1 MKYILIDTNI
11 FLDMLIDRKKQVPSK
26 LVETFEKLLDFDEI
40 KLIVPS
46 IVVFETY
53 KNIDVE
59 FNKVS
64 TNLKKAIKSIDDLYG
79 VNAYKVNGHDI
90 KDSKKKLKKELQ
102 EASDIFDNNKVT
114 YLKDI
119 KRLIDKVFSHRNTF
133 TINEDDNLKQAC
145 YVRQMYKKAP
155 LHIEGKDSTADG
167 MIMETLIN
175 IKNYITINEDSE
187 LFFVS
192 GNYADFS
199 DNDNRDI
206 LHPQIVEDLEKNGL
220 DKKVSYIR
228 TFHQLIGQSLVQEVS
243 NADLKEEFER
253 ELEEEEELLREQQE
267 MEYSDLYRESFGLS
281 SLSSFEYNLEDEFS
295 NCDFNEKVCEIFERI
310 NSTYSDFEEFASFYE
325 YELLEHLYTLNLSD
339 IEDAIRNLNEF
350 FVSNGITTVYYS
362 FEGICDIKDWILAK
376 VEALNYAEYDI
387 RLPDVLEFGKEIAI
401 IDVDKQKSYLIIDEL
416 LLAPDDGEQD
426 EIDIRIKDEG
436 GNIVARGYVQ
446 VEYGFM
452 EEDDDGGIGDGRS
465 EGVDYDTLEIEEE
478 IERIASELESE
489 RDKNQDMIDDL
500 RSRFNL

>member
-11 FLDMLIDRKKQVPSK
+11 FLDMLVDRKNQVSSK
-26 LVETFEKLLDFDEI
+26 LVESFEKLLDFNEI

-53 KNIDVE
+53 KHIDEE

-64 TNLKKAIKSIDDLYG
+64 TNLKKVIKNIDELYG
-79 VNAYKVNGHDI
+79 VNAYKVNGLDI
-90 KDSKKKLKKELQ
+90 KDFKKKSKKELQ
-102 EASDIFDNNKVT
+102 DASDMFDKNKAT
-114 YLKDI
+114 YLKDL

-175 IKNYITINEDSE
+175 IQNYITINEDSE

-192 GNYADFS
+192 GNCADFS
-199 DNDNRDI
+199 DKDNKEV
-206 LHPQIVEDLEKNGL
+206 LHPHIVEDLEKNGL

-228 TFHQLIGQSLVQEVS
+228 TFHQLIGHSLAQEVI
-243 NADLKEEFER
+243 NANLKEEFER
-253 ELEEEEELLREQQE
+253 ELEEEEEQLRELQE
-267 MEYSDLYRESFGLS
+267 MEYSDLYRERFGLS

-295 NCDFNEKVCEIFERI
+295 NCDFNEKICELFERI
-310 NSTYSDFEEFASFYE
+310 KSTYSDFEEFASFYE
-325 YELLEHLYTLNLSD
+325 YELLEYLNTLDLSD
-339 IEDAIRNLNEF
+339 IEDAIKNLNEF
-350 FVSNGITTVYYS
+350 FVSNGITTVNYS

-376 VEALNYAEYDI
+376 VEELNYAEYNI
-387 RLPDVLEFGKEIAI
+387 KLPDVLDFGKEIAI

-416 LLAPDDGEQD
+416 LLSPDDGEQD
-426 EIDIRIKDEG
+426 EIDIRIKDG
-436 GNIVARGYVQ
+436 RGSIVARGCVQ

-465 EGVDYDTLEIEEE
+465 EGVEYDTLEIEEE

-489 RDKNQDMIDDL
+489 RDKNEVMVDDL